1 MFDAASLFFAET
13 IMASSKAKPAPKK
26 TADARDIV
34 RAVFKAYEK
43 KDRAAIEAVLADDFH
58 FTSPLDNRLD
68 REAYFRIC
76 WPGSRNTERFK
87 LVNLVADGNKAFV
100 TYEAV
105 ISGKRLRNTEVHTI
119 RRGKI
124 AEVEVYFGW
133 SIPHEVPAGTH
144 RDPA

>member
-1 MFDAASLFFAET
+1 MSDTVAIARASYE
-13 IMASSKAKPAPKK
+13 
-26 TADARDIV
+26 
-34 RAVFKAYEK
+34 AYVK
-43 KDRAAIEAVLADDFH
+43 KDRAAIEALISEDFH

>member
-58 FTSPLDNRLD
+58 FTSPLDNPLFLFLNRRPARPTSAAWVSSGCLTA
-68 REAYFRIC
+68 RSFAFC
-76 WPGSRNTERFK
+76 RNWSGERAARS
-87 LVNLVADGNKAFV
+87 VACLPTF
-100 TYEAV
+100 
-105 ISGKRLRNTEVHTI
+105 SI
-119 RRGKI
+119 RPPRP
-124 AEVEVYFGW
+124 
-133 SIPHEVPAGTH
+133 SPTT
-144 RDPA
+144 D

>member
-1 MFDAASLFFAET
+1 MFDAASLFFAEA
-13 IMASSKAKPAPKK
+13 IMASTKRKPAGRKP
-26 TADARDIV
+26 TDPRDIV

-43 KDRAAIEAVLADDFH
+43 KDREAIEAVLADDFH

-68 REAYFRIC
+68 RDAYFRIC
-76 WPGSRNTERFK
+76 WPGSRNTERFRI
-87 LVNLVADGNKAFV
+87 VNLVVDGNKAFV
-100 TYEAV
+100 TYEAT

-133 SIPHEVPAGTH
+133 SLPHEVPAGTH
-144 RDPA
+144 KDDA

>member
-105 ISGKRLRNTEVHTI
+105 ISGKAPAQHRGAYHPAREDRRSRSLFRLV
-119 RRGKI
+119 
-124 AEVEVYFGW
+124 
-133 SIPHEVPAGTH
+133 
-144 RDPA
+144 DPA